1 MMHMSPTILF
11 SDTPEHFY
19 QKLQEIIQETIHQEL
34 VQVKK
39 LPDEPEY
46 IKLPEVIQLLRVSK
60 PTVDRHVRQGYYKKH
75 FVGSRVFFSKQE
87 ILSYL
92 KQSSSLSTPH

>member
-1 MMHMSPTILF
+1 MSLTILY

-19 QKLQEIIQETIHQEL
+19 QKLQEIIQVTIHQEL

-39 LPDEPEY
+39 PAEEPQY

-92 KQSSSLSTPH
+92 KQSSQLPSNH

>member
-1 MMHMSPTILF
+1 MFMSSTILY

-19 QKLQEIIQETIHQEL
+19 QKLQEIIQATIHQEL

-39 LPDEPEY
+39 PPEEPEY

-87 ILSYL
+87 ILNYL
-92 KQSSSLSTPH
+92 RESHQAPPTH